1 MSKPR
6 RFFIYMGAYAAVYL
20 FAGLVPPQPLPM
32 WLRFLIGSGI
42 VLVLDVHFDRCR
54 CTEEH
59 PET

>member
-20 FAGLVPPQPLPM
+20 FAELVPPQPLPM

-42 VLVLDVHFDRCR
+42 VLVLDVRFDRR
-54 CTEEH
+54 QTS
-59 PET
+59 